1 MTQVASKSGST
12 EYKFDVAGLDCASF
26 TRHSDPSPGAG
37 ISDFCIRRRPS
48 LRRWRTDIIF
58 NGSLRRAA
66 FVALFAIFSAT
77 AVQAHAHL
85 VKAVPAAGS
94 TVNAS
99 PQQIEL
105 TFSETLEPAF
115 STIEVLDEKDWHVA
129 QGKAELDSGDA
140 KVLKVPLL
148 PLIPGAY
155 KVVWRVVSID
165 GHELTGEFT
174 FGVAP

>member
-1 MTQVASKSGST
+1 MTQVAPKSGST
-12 EYKFDVAGLDCASF
+12 EYKFEVTGMDCASF
-26 TRHSDPSPGAG
+26 TRHSIPSLRVR
-37 ISDFCIRRRPS
+37 ISDFCIRLRPS
-48 LRRWRTDIIF
+48 MRWWRTDTVF

-77 AVQAHAHL
+77 AVRAHAHL

-94 TVNAS
+94 TVNDP
-99 PQQIEL
+99 PQQVEL

-129 QGKAELDSGDA
+129 QGKAELDSGNA
-140 KVLKVPLL
+140 KVLRVPLL

-155 KVVWRVVSID
+155 KVVWRVVSVD
-165 GHELTGEFT
+165 AHELTGEFT
-174 FGVAP
+174 FWVAP

>member
-1 MTQVASKSGST
+1 MALVASKTGST
-12 EYKFDVAGLDCASF
+12 EYKFNVTGLDCASF
-26 TRHSDPSPGAG
+26 THHSDPYLGAG
-37 ISDFCIRRRPS
+37 ISDFCIRQRPR
-48 LRRWRTDIIF
+48 LRWWRTAIIF

-85 VKAVPAAGS
+85 AKAVPAAGS
-94 TVNAS
+94 TVSAS

-105 TFSETLEPAF
+105 SFSEALEPAF

-129 QGKAELDSGDA
+129 QGKAELDSGNA
-140 KVLKVPLL
+140 KVLRITLL

-155 KVVWRVVSID
+155 KVVWRVVSVD
-165 GHELTGEFT
+165 AHELTGEFT
-174 FGVAP
+174 FWVAP